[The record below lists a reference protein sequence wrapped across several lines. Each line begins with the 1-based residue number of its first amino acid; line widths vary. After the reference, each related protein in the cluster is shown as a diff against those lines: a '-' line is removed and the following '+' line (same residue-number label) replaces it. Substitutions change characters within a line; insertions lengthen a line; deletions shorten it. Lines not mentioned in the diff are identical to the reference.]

1 MTNALGPDQ
10 CVTLPMVD
18 AFTSCDTV
26 SCFGSRGKRSAWD
39 MWSAF
44 AEVTPALCTLAAT
57 PETVDNWLC
66 PRERLLVL
74 LYACTSSQEFVNGA
88 REQFTQKG
96 RAIVL
101 RHKQYLSST
110 QSGLLSTPVTVG
122 HRRWSQLRSF
132 HLQVNGGGTETL
144 MTAGQLFLNRYK
156 WTCRELLRCGCNKL
170 CVWIC
175 KCLKRRLQC
184 TPTVVDCVLVANV
197 WDSKL

>member
-1 MTNALGPDQ
+1 MVDTVTQGYDKIPIRRVDTDVVVLAVTSAQRLNITELWIAFCALKNFRYLPAHEMTNALGPDQ

-110 QSGLLSTPVTVG
+110 QSGLLNTPVTVG
-122 HRRWSQLRSF
+122 HRR
-132 HLQVNGGGTETL
+132 
-144 MTAGQLFLNRYK
+144 
-156 WTCRELLRCGCNKL
+156 
-170 CVWIC
+170 
-175 KCLKRRLQC
+175 
-184 TPTVVDCVLVANV
+184 
-197 WDSKL
+197 